1 MNKNAENKSHEEIS
15 EQNMKSSP
23 NRSIAKGVCFGML
36 AGSAFMSFSMA
47 MGHIAIGMFGPLFG
61 MLFGAA
67 FGATLDKKQ
76 KNEAENDKNAEN
88 NGEE

>member
-15 EQNMKSSP
+15 EQNMKTAP

-36 AGSAFMSFSMA
+36 AGSAFMSISMA

-67 FGATLDKKQ
+67 FGHKKQ